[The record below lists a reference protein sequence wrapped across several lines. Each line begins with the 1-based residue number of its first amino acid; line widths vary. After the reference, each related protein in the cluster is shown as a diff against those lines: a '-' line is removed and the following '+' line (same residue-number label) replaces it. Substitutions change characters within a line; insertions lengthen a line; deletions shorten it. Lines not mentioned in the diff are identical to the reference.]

1 MRALI
6 VSRTA
11 GARGWI
17 RSAVGPDWETDEAAD
32 GREALRLL
40 GHENVDLV
48 VADESSEPF
57 GAFGLARELKIL
69 PNPPAV
75 IVVLERAQDV
85 WLARWSGADRW
96 FVQPVDPF
104 ELAEAARALGVE
116 AGAAEPTTAGG

>member
-17 RSAVGPDWETDEAAD
+17 RSALGLDWETDEATD
-32 GREALRLL
+32 GLEALKLL
-40 GHENVDLV
+40 THEDVDLV
-48 VADESSEPF
+48 IADESSEPF

-69 PNPPAV
+69 PDPPGV

-104 ELAEAARALGVE
+104 ELAEAAHALGSE
-116 AGAAEPTTAGG
+116 AGAAEPTPAGG